1 MSDNIVKV
9 GNFSFRCTVD
19 GTIEQWNHMRRT
31 WGTPFKNADL
41 DAVRAAFAAGA
52 YAEENPELE
61 PAPVLSED
69 EAEALAEA
77 EALKA
82 KLEAARE
89 ALKVAKEKAAKAKAA
104 RLGRATG
111 TGKVGE
117 REYRDPV
124 KLALLAALAIPEGEE
139 SVTVPYGDL
148 VDAIP
153 AANKLHPKTGL
164 DLTPYEV
171 AKLLQVQL
179 GQMTSVALAG
189 TKTLNLT
196 FDEAG
201 VTRYSEMSEAQQAE
215 LKFWSD
221 LLRAEKARSPKK
233 SKLENVGT
241 VTDEESDDSE
251 GEDDENDDEV
261 DEAA

>member
-1 MSDNIVKV
+1 MSENIVKV
-9 GNFSFRCTVD
+9 GNFSFRRALD
-19 GTIEQWNHMRRT
+19 GTIEQWNHMRRG
-31 WGTPFKNADL
+31 WGAPFKTADL
-41 DAVRAAFAAGA
+41 EAVQAAFAAGN
-52 YAEENPELE
+52 YAANPELE
-61 PAPVLSED
+61 PAPAQELSD
-69 EAEALAEA
+69 EEKAALAEA
-77 EALKA
+77 EALRA
-82 KLEAARE
+82 KLDAARE
-89 ALKVAKEKAAKAKAA
+89 ALKAAKEKAAKAKAA

-124 KLALLAALAIPEGEE
+124 KLALLAALAIPEDGE

-148 VDAIP
+148 VEAIP
-153 AANKLHPKTGL
+153 AASRVHPKTNL

-171 AKLLQVQL
+171 AKLIQMQL

-189 TKTLNLT
+189 TKALNLT
-196 FDEAG
+196 FEDTG
-201 VTRYSEMSEAQQAE
+201 VTRYSEMSNAQRAE
-215 LKFWSD
+215 LKFWAD

-251 GEDDENDDEV
+251 GDEDEVDEV